1 MAMSKKDFI
10 SLADRIRAFEQTGGF
25 DSRKQ
30 AQRLIDMLADFC
42 QSQNPRFMRERWL
55 GYIDGENGKNGG
67 QVKTAGRKLPTG
79 HFSREVQQ

>member
-10 SLADRIRAFEQTGGF
+10 ALADAIRQHNRFEHGLDVF
-25 DSRKQ
+25 NEKHISV
-30 AQRLIDMLADFC
+30 LADFC

-67 QVKTAGRKLPTG
+67 TIKTLRRKSPTG
-79 HFSREVQQ
+79 HLYREVQQ